1 MKSIINKLAAL
12 KYKIGSKYRRSYSQC
27 GEDII
32 VNRILRDMNVRS
44 PFYID
49 IGTNDPIIFSNSYL
63 FYKQGSG
70 GICVEP
76 NPSLCAR
83 IKKKRSRDTVL
94 NIGVGIENGTK
105 DFYLLS
111 NDALSTF
118 SQSEVQTEIAKGH
131 TIIGKIP
138 VSIQTIN
145 KIISDAKREID
156 FLSLDIEGLDK
167 MVLETLDFKKYRPK
181 VICVETRS
189 FGSSEYEAR
198 ANLEDL
204 MKKNGYDNV
213 GYTPINSIYADSSII
228 RNK

>member
-1 MKSIINKLAAL
+1 MKSITKKLAAL
-12 KYKIGSKYRRSYSQC
+12 KYKLSPKYRRSYSQC

-32 VNRILRDMNVRS
+32 VNRVLRDMNVQS

-49 IGTNDPIIFSNSYL
+49 IGTNDPVIFSNSYL
-63 FYKQGSG
+63 FYKQGCH

-94 NIGVGIENGTK
+94 NIGVGIENGVK
-105 DFYLLS
+105 DFYILS

-118 SQSEVQTEIAKGH
+118 SQSEAQTETSKGH
-131 TIIGKIP
+131 VIVGKIP

-145 KIISDAKREID
+145 KIISDTKREID

-167 MVLETLDFKKYRPK
+167 VVLETLDFKKYRPK

-189 FGSSEYEAR
+189 FGTTDEQAR
-198 ANLEDL
+198 MNLESL
-204 MKKNGYDNV
+204 MKKNGYEII
-213 GYTPINSIYADSSII
+213 GYTPINSIYTDSSIT